1 MPGSRAGADGGRLT
15 HGTAMTDEPTST
27 PCCESSGGC
36 VFAKALLARS
46 AVCELAQ
53 RRALAERD
61 VIDCTSPVARMNCAT
76 LAALLHER
84 ARFALRLARPGQ
96 PLLHAQAVRLQC
108 GGLLGVQQALG
119 APRPD
124 VHQLIGA
131 AHERFGSL
139 AELPWASIVQSLS
152 QWRPHRPRRMARP

>member
-1 MPGSRAGADGGRLT
+1 MPGSGTRADGRRLT
-15 HGTAMTDEPTST
+15 HGNAMTDETTPS
-27 PCCESSGGC
+27 PCCESGC
-36 VFAKALLARS
+36 VFAKALLTRS

-61 VIDCTSPVARMNCAT
+61 VIDCTSPVARMNCTT

-84 ARFALRLARPGQ
+84 ARFALHLARPGQ
-96 PLLHAQAVRLQC
+96 PLLHVHAVRLQC

-119 APRPD
+119 AARPD
-124 VHQLIGA
+124 VHQLISA

-139 AELPWASIVQSLS
+139 TELPWASIVQSLS
-152 QWRPHRPRRMARP
+152 QWRPHRPRRMAQP